1 MIRTIQAEINRAPAI
16 IEPLAP
22 SYTIKEGKKIA
33 MTCKYSGYP
42 KVDVV
47 WLKDNQPIDLNLMG
61 LSKDFKVTELLL
73 NSNICNFQL

>member
-1 MIRTIQAEINRAPAI
+1 MPAEMNKAPVIN
-16 IEPLAP
+16 EQLAS
-22 SYTIKEGKKIA
+22 SYTVKEGKQIS

-61 LSKDFKVTELLL
+61 LTKDFKVNVLKVLSTIL
-73 NSNICNFQL
+73 NYY